1 VSIKQGDIVT
11 FKPEWRDEGDETI
24 TFVALEDEDDGRVRV
39 GALGVLERFIP
50 NSIVQVAML
59 EA

>member
-1 VSIKQGDIVT
+1 MSIKQGDIVT